1 MGPNLDSCALARG
14 NLRVCGGSNFSSFDR
29 QAPDHRTVQS
39 WDETVSCAVSGMT
52 ALRPVIVVRSSVQKP
67 ATSASATVRASIAQR
82 LQQQPPNSFLVGNTM
97 LRQDDRSEGL
107 FKQNPVGR
115 PYPVDHPLR
124 MGRQLVDALSRAFA
138 KLYARDGRP
147 PIPPGRVPNGY
158 IYRVVVAWLDART
171 SAAPLSSGTRLKRQ
185 PHQEWQRVSFITR
198 HRQLHSSGF

>member
-1 MGPNLDSCALARG
+1 VCD
-14 NLRVCGGSNFSSFDR
+14 RVSKSR
-29 QAPDHRTVQS
+29 Q
-39 WDETVSCAVSGMT
+39 
-52 ALRPVIVVRSSVQKP
+52 RPQD
-67 ATSASATVRASIAQR
+67 ATVRASIAQR
-82 LQQQPPNSFLVGNTM
+82 LQQQPPNSFLVGNAM

-115 PYPVDHPLR
+115 PYPADHPLR
-124 MGRQLVDALSRAFA
+124 MSRQLVDAALAELSRAFA

-147 PIPPGRVPNGY
+147 SIPPGRVPNGY

>member
-115 PYPVDHPLR
+115 PYPADHVVSLW
-124 MGRQLVDALSRAFA
+124 MRQYRPGSSWRS
-138 KLYARDGRP
+138 ARRRLPYGADRP
-147 PIPPGRVPNGY
+147 
-158 IYRVVVAWLDART
+158 
-171 SAAPLSSGTRLKRQ
+171 AAPGSSTPLSCPPAYPAGRAAPPSSAGRMFPTASASGGRGGDR
-185 PHQEWQRVSFITR
+185 
-198 HRQLHSSGF
+198 